1 MTLLYNGTLV
11 NEGTVASGYVAIDG
25 EMISEVGLGAPSDAL
40 ISEASE
46 AIDLDGDYIMP
57 GVIDDQ
63 VHFRDPGLTHKADI
77 ISESRAALAGGV
89 TSFMDMPNT
98 IPQTVTIEAL
108 EDKYR
113 HAADESR
120 VNYSFYMGA
129 TNDNLAELERVDFS
143 KVCGVKAFL
152 GSSTGNML
160 MDDSSALRRLF
171 SEVDAI
177 IAIHSE
183 DEAIIRANR
192 QLYQAKYGNDIPVA
206 MHPLIRSAEACYEC
220 TARTIEMASQCGS
233 RLHVLHLS
241 TAKELSLFDDRP
253 LTQKKIT
260 AEVCVHHLW
269 FYDSAYATLGSR
281 IKCNPAIK
289 TANDRDA
296 LREALRQGKL
306 DVVATD
312 HAPHLLS
319 EKTGGALQAA
329 SGMPLVQF
337 SLVAMLEMA
346 EQGIF
351 SLSQV
356 VDKMCHAPATLFHIR
371 KRGFLR
377 KGYFADIVVVHRS
390 KQGHVITDDDVV
402 SKCKWTP
409 FAGVTMH
416 NSVSRTY
423 VNGTLAFHDGV
434 INDNSRGSRL
444 LFN

>member
-402 SKCKWTP
+402 SKCRWTP

>member
-220 TARTIEMASQCGS
+220 TARAIEMASQCGS

>member
-319 EKTGGALQAA
+319 EKTGGDLQAA

-402 SKCKWTP
+402 SKCRWTP

>member
-11 NEGTVASGYVAIDG
+11 NEGTTAKGYIAIDG
-25 EMISEVGLGAPSDAL
+25 EIISEVGFGTPADAL

-89 TSFMDMPNT
+89 TSYMDMPNT
-98 IPQTVTIEAL
+98 MPQTVTIEAL
-108 EDKYR
+108 ENKYR
-113 HAADESR
+113 HASEVSR

-129 TNDNLAELERVDFS
+129 TNDNIAELRQADFT

-160 MDDSSALRRLF
+160 IDNRAALRRLF

-192 QLYQAKYGNDIPVA
+192 QLYQAKYGNDVPIA
-206 MHPLIRSAEACYEC
+206 IHPLIRSAEACYEC
-220 TARTIEMASQCGS
+220 TARAIDLASQCGS

-241 TAKELSLFDDRP
+241 TAKELSLFDEKP
-253 LTQKKIT
+253 LAEKKIT

-269 FYDSAYATLGSR
+269 FDDSYYSTLGSR

-289 TANDRDA
+289 TACDRDA
-296 LREALRQGKL
+296 LRKALCQGKL

-346 EQGIF
+346 QNGIF
-351 SLSQV
+351 TISQV
-356 VDKMCHAPATLFHIR
+356 VEKMCHAPATLFHIR
-371 KRGFLR
+371 RRGFLR
-377 KGYFADIVVVHRS
+377 KGYFADVVVVHHNE
-390 KQGHVITDDDVV
+390 QGHMITDDDVI
-402 SKCKWTP
+402 SKCGWTP
-409 FAGVTMH
+409 FAGTTIH
-416 NSVSRTY
+416 HRVSRTY
-423 VNGTLAFHDGV
+423 VNGALAYCDGV
-434 INDNSRGSRL
+434 INDDIRGKRL